1 MKRILFTVLS
11 VLTLAG
17 FAFAGAPSAS
27 AKSAFEEA
35 CKQTPD
41 SVVCK
46 QTTGG
51 EAATNTFIQDLISL
65 LLFAIGII
73 SVIVIIVGGIRYT
86 TSNGDSNKVTQAKNT
101 ILYAV
106 IGLVIALLSY
116 AIVIFI
122 VNQF

>member
-1 MKRILFTVLS
+1 MKRILLTVLS
-11 VLTLAG
+11 FLTLAG
-17 FAFAGAPSAS
+17 FAFAGAPVVSAES
-27 AKSAFEEA
+27 VFEEA

-41 SVVCK
+41 SAVC
-46 QTTGG
+46 QGTTDG
-51 EAATNTFIQDLISL
+51 ETATNDFIQNLISL

-106 IGLVIALLSY
+106 IGLVVALLSY
-116 AIVIFI
+116 AIVTFV